1 MKRVNNFNDF
11 INESAKKDKSEIS
24 DKKGHHV
31 NIEKETIDNKDY
43 RRVLYTGENLQLV
56 LMSLKPGEEIG
67 KEMHPTIDQFFRFEE
82 GKGKVFINEN
92 EYNVKDGDSVII
104 PAGSEHNII
113 NIGKDDLKLYTIYTP
128 PNHQDG
134 VVFKTKEEA
143 DKSKEKF
150 DGIITEKEKEE

>member
-1 MKRVNNFNDF
+1 MKRINNFSDF
-11 INESAKKDKSEIS
+11 INESEKKNNETS

-43 RRVLYTGENLQLV
+43 RRVLYTGENMQLV

-67 KEMHPTIDQFFRFEE
+67 IEMHSTIDQFFRFEE
-82 GKGKVFINEN
+82 GKGKVFINES
-92 EYNVKDGDSVII
+92 EYDVKDGDSVII

-128 PNHQDG
+128 PNHKDG
-134 VVFKTKEEA
+134 IVFKTKEEA
-143 DKSKEKF
+143 NKSKEKF
-150 DGIITEKEKEE
+150 DGVITEKEIEE